1 MFDNFIRLVSD
12 HSLEDQMIESMFWL
26 IYVEKTNTIPKCL
39 ELLGKH
45 RKTLAKKIAKEIL
58 QHA

>member
-12 HSLEDQMIESMFWL
+12 HSIQDQMCENMFWL
-26 IYVEKTNTIPKCL
+26 VYAEETYNIPKCL